1 MKFGSVEFFK
11 VLIKT
16 VLAIVFFVP
25 LALCI
30 VFAVLL
36 FNANSELDSI
46 KRENEVLSYRN
57 AMLGGGDAASVEEFY
72 KLYRYS
78 GLDDKELAEYLA
90 AKGVTAGSNTPASA
104 EDTKPPITSASTKA
118 TTEKAPTV
126 EPEESS
132 EPVSAEPDSPYA
144 AVHTDMQV
152 SCPEEF
158 VREEG
163 VVYLTFDDGPSD
175 NTYSILHYLDK
186 YGVKATFFVVPTR
199 TEECYELLRMI
210 VDSGHSIGVHSA
222 SHDYEKIY
230 ASTEAFLEDFY
241 EAWSIIY
248 EATGVQTQ
256 IFRFPGGSVN
266 DFNEDVRDDIIAEM
280 TRRGFRYFDW
290 NVNSNDAGGA
300 TWTEMYNS
308 IPADIA
314 GNYRSVVLMHD
325 SVTRD
330 NTVLVLEDVLK
341 VLVGEGYTLD
351 SIHNDTKPVQF
362 IGPFA

>member
-1 MKFGSVEFFK
+1 MMKFGSVKFFK

-25 LALCI
+25 LLLCI

-36 FNANSELDSI
+36 FNANAELDNV

-57 AMLGGGDAASVEEFY
+57 AMLGGGDAATVEEFY
-72 KLYRYS
+72 KLYHYS

-90 AKGVTAGSNTPASA
+90 ARGVTAGNTAASSEQTQPA
-104 EDTKPPITSASTKA
+104 ETTASTKE
-118 TTEKAPTV
+118 TTTAVPTV
-126 EPEESS
+126 EPESS
-132 EPVSAEPDSPYA
+132 EPVMAEPESPYA
-144 AVHTDMQV
+144 AIHADMQV
-152 SCPEEF
+152 SCPAEF

-163 VVYLTFDDGPSD
+163 VVYLTFDDGPSK
-175 NTYSILHYLDK
+175 NTYSVLHYLEK
-186 YGVKATFFVVPTR
+186 HNVKATFFVVPSR
-199 TEECYELLRMI
+199 TDECFELLRKI
-210 VDSGHSIGVHSA
+210 TEAGHSIGVHSA
-222 SHDYEKIY
+222 SHDYKKIY
-230 ASTEAFLEDFY
+230 ASTEAYLEDFY

-248 EATGVQTQ
+248 EATGVKTE

-266 DFNEDVRDDIIAEM
+266 DFNEGVRDEIIAEM

-290 NVNSNDAGGA
+290 NVDSNDAGGA

-308 IPADIA
+308 VPADIA

-325 SVTRD
+325 SGMRD
-330 NTVLVLEDVLK
+330 NTVYVLDDVLR
-341 VLVGEGYTLD
+341 VLVGEGYKLD

-362 IGPFA
+362 VGPFA

>member
-25 LALCI
+25 LLLCI

-57 AMLGGGDAASVEEFY
+57 AMLGGGDAATVEDFY
-72 KLYRYS
+72 KLYQYS

-90 AKGVTAGSNTPASA
+90 QRGVTAQSSAHENAPTEKTEPANT
-104 EDTKPPITSASTKA
+104 TASTKA
-118 TTEKAPTV
+118 TSDTSAQPQ
-126 EPEESS
+126 ESS
-132 EPVSAEPDSPYA
+132 EPVMQAQDSPYA
-144 AVHTDMQV
+144 AIHTDLQV
-152 SCPEEF
+152 SCPEEY
-158 VREEG
+158 VREQG
-163 VVYLTFDDGPSD
+163 AVYLTFDDGPSN
-175 NTYSILHYLDK
+175 NTYSVLHYLDE
-186 YGVKATFFVVPTR
+186 YNVKATFFVVPRR
-199 TEECYELLRMI
+199 TDECFELMRMI
-210 VDSGHSIGVHSA
+210 VNSGHSIGVHSA
-222 SHDYEKIY
+222 SHDYKKIY
-230 ASTEAFLEDFY
+230 SGTEAYLEDFY
-241 EAWSIIY
+241 EAWSMIY
-248 EATGVQTQ
+248 EATGVKTQ

-266 DFNEDVRDDIIAEM
+266 DFNEEVREDIIAEM

-290 NVNSNDAGGA
+290 NVDSNDAGGA

-308 IPADIA
+308 VPADIA

-325 SVTRD
+325 SSPRN